1 MAIQINIKDD
11 NVIFLPG
18 DEIEGGV
25 LWELPQSP
33 AKLVVNVYWFTDGS
47 VSNIVQG
54 FELNSVDAAGTLPFK
69 FSLPVTPYSYSGKL
83 FSISWEIEAYSV
95 SPDERCARP
104 FIMSPY
110 NTVIELRSLTQYF
123 QPPHTE
129 DYGWPAVDS
138 FGDFS

>member
-11 NVIFLPG
+11 NIMFLPG
-18 DEIEGGV
+18 DEIEGEV
-25 LWELPQSP
+25 RWELPQAP
-33 AKLVVNVYWFTDGS
+33 AGFVVNVYWFTDGS
-47 VSNIVQG
+47 VSNIVEG
-54 FELNSVDAAGTLPFK
+54 LELNSVDASGTLPFK
-69 FSLPVTPYSYSGKL
+69 FSLPVTPYSYSGNL

-110 NTVIELRSLTQYF
+110 NTAGELRSREPIYTLQSS
-123 QPPHTE
+123 